1 MRHSTQQDEY
11 ILDGTLVIEEYI
23 DDGEE
28 YSVEVLTTNGRH
40 EVLAITTKEVVM
52 PYFIEAGH
60 LLPAPLKMEDR
71 EAIQETVCS
80 LLTSIG
86 HLEGPSHTE
95 IKLRRGIPYII
106 ESHTRY
112 GGNQIWD
119 MVRLTTGVNMQRA
132 TVCHLLDIPYVKEKV
147 KYPFCCIKLLL
158 PQVEGKVVIMSV
170 NGVNEAEHMD
180 GIHRISLDVGEHSEL
195 VPATSNK
202 NYIGYFLGG
211 GSTPEEAAASVE
223 HALSLIRI
231 ETASIQQVQSI

>member
-106 ESHTRY
+106 ESHTIRWQSNLGY
-112 GGNQIWD
+112 GSANHRRKHAACYRVSFARHSLCEREGEIS
-119 MVRLTTGVNMQRA
+119 V
-132 TVCHLLDIPYVKEKV
+132 LLHKIV
-147 KYPFCCIKLLL
+147 
-158 PQVEGKVVIMSV
+158 
-170 NGVNEAEHMD
+170 A
-180 GIHRISLDVGEHSEL
+180 
-195 VPATSNK
+195 ATSGRK
-202 NYIGYFLGG
+202 GRHYERQWSKRGG
-211 GSTPEEAAASVE
+211 AYGWNPSNPV
-223 HALSLIRI
+223 
-231 ETASIQQVQSI
+231 